1 MFFNVFHFS
10 FFISLLWRE
19 TRFGRVRDG
28 REYIFDLIN
37 EEEHA
42 LFTLSMFFN
51 YTKTL
56 YIYNYFF

>member
-42 LFTLSMFFN
+42 LFNSFYVL
-51 YTKTL
+51 
-56 YIYNYFF
+56 